1 MVNMGATKIPEFP
14 STYVFLSYRHLALVV
29 YVDDFVLSGDS
40 SYHDSFWADLSKRI
54 MLDDIGDLGRFLGRH
69 HSTVEFRNQELFA
82 FDMRAYAESIVNDY
96 VRLIGHAK
104 LKRVS
109 TPFLSKTTVLEE
121 APTKG
126 ELSGSASSV
135 LMKLMWL
142 ARLSRPDMPRVTTW
156 LATKVQQWT
165 TECDNHL
172 FRAISYLNETK
183 DHLLTGHVDDD
194 LNDIYV
200 ELFCDADFCGDD
212 EHTYSTTGGWVQL
225 SGKSTSF
232 PLTWMSKKQGAVS
245 RSTTEAEA
253 AAMATT
259 LFDEGLPLLELFSV
273 LFRKSVRLLI
283 REDNEATAKVV
294 SAGYSKRLR
303 HMKRTHRIN
312 LGSLKEELDKDD
324 VDLQLVASRYQKAD
338 IFTKGLAGELWGP
351 ALDLLGIINGYVVTR
366 TTNTGLKIQE
376 NFDESL
382 QPSYAEDKSKPVPT
396 QDAPKPK
403 ANVRKKYKKKAPRIL
418 PYQKAPED

>member
-1 MVNMGATKIPEFP
+1 
-14 STYVFLSYRHLALVV
+14 
-29 YVDDFVLSGDS
+29 
-40 SYHDSFWADLSKRI
+40 
-54 MLDDIGDLGRFLGRH
+54 ML
-69 HSTVEFRNQELFA
+69 
-82 FDMRAYAESIVNDY
+82 
-96 VRLIGHAK
+96 
-104 LKRVS
+104 
-109 TPFLSKTTVLEE
+109 
-121 APTKG
+121 
-126 ELSGSASSV
+126 
-135 LMKLMWL
+135 
-142 ARLSRPDMPRVTTW
+142 RVTTW

-183 DHLLTGHVDDD
+183 DHLLTGHVGDD
-194 LNDIYV
+194 LHDIYV
-200 ELFCDADFCGDD
+200 ELLCDADFCGDD

-225 SGKSTSF
+225 SGKNTSF

-245 RSTTEAEA
+245 RSTPEAEA

-273 LFRKSVRLLI
+273 LFRKSARLLI

-324 VDLQLVASRYQKAD
+324 VELQLVASRYQKTD
-338 IFTKGLAGELWGP
+338 IFTKGLAGEPWGP

-366 TTNTGLKIQE
+366 TTNTGLKMQE
-376 NFDESL
+376 NFYESL
-382 QPSYAEDKSKPVPT
+382 QPSYADAKPVSVPT
-396 QDAPKPK
+396 QDNPKPK
-403 ANVRKKYKKKAPRIL
+403 ANVKKRYKKKAPRIL
-418 PYQKAPED
+418 PYQKAPEDYVGVDRTTGRSHSRGGSRNYSNNPYAVYACISELLPLTVKCT